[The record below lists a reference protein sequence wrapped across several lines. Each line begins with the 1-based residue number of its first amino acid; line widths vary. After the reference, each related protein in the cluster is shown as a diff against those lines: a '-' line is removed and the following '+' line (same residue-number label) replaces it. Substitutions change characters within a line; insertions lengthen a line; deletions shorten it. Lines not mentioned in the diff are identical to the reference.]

1 MILLR
6 NARNRVIIRCMHN
19 WDYPKNH
26 YLKQD
31 EVWYLE
37 RLLTHG
43 ITDEKIDRAML
54 ERNFDVIKIP
64 ENTRIFF
71 ELLLWNKP
79 F

>member
-1 MILLR
+1 
-6 NARNRVIIRCMHN
+6 MHN
-19 WDYPKNH
+19 WDYP
-26 YLKQD
+26 QD
-31 EVWYLE
+31 QRIQQNEVWYLE

-54 ERNFDVIKIP
+54 ERNFAAIKIP
-64 ENTRIFF
+64 ENTRAFF

>member
-1 MILLR
+1 
-6 NARNRVIIRCMHN
+6 MHN
-19 WDYPKNH
+19 WDYPKNKK
-26 YLKQD
+26 LKEN

-54 ERNFDVIKIP
+54 ERNFDLIKIP
-64 ENTRIFF
+64 EHTRAFF
-71 ELLLWNKP
+71 ELLLWNKL

>member
-1 MILLR
+1 
-6 NARNRVIIRCMHN
+6 MHN
-19 WDYPKNH
+19 WDYPDNEN
-26 YLKQD
+26 LKQD

-54 ERNFDVIKIP
+54 ERNFDKIKIP
-64 ENTRIFF
+64 ENARTFF
-71 ELLLWNKP
+71 ELLLWDKP